1 MEPLEAAA
9 ADHDILE
16 AGQDMGYLSAAQ
28 VEVALKRLDAFRRGG
43 VRVGAGMVLLERHYL
58 TPAQLKHVMAELT
71 ERRQAEGPGAKPKA
85 QTPPRALGKYEVL
98 EVLSEKGR
106 ARVFKARDT
115 RMNRLVV
122 LKVLPKNLAEDPVW
136 SERFKREVQLS
147 GQLSH
152 ANIVTTYGSGEE
164 GGCPLLAFEYLDGMS
179 LGERLEREGNVP
191 EKTTWQIAREV
202 AKGLGYASAKGVL
215 HRDIKPENIFCT
227 NDGLVKIID
236 MGLGKSMVE
245 DVLLTAAGTTVGT
258 PFYISPEQA
267 HGTKNLDARSDIYSL
282 GCTVFHM
289 LTGSI
294 PFIAEALTDIMVK
307 HTEAPRP
314 DPRSLLPEI
323 SEGSAKLVMRMMAL
337 QPGDRPQSAI
347 ELAMEIDALLP
358 ALPEPETLVRPPHRV
373 LKSGPEMPEL
383 ETAQTPPD
391 RRKPH
396 KPSLLIRFSDWLAKL
411 FD

>member
-9 ADHDILE
+9 ADHDLLE

-28 VEVALKRLDAFRRGG
+28 VEVALKRLDSFRRGG
-43 VRVGAGMVLLERHYL
+43 VRVGAGMVLLERHSL
-58 TPAQLKHVMAELT
+58 TPTQLKHIIAEVN
-71 ERRQAEGPGAKPKA
+71 ERRQAEGTGAKSKA
-85 QTPPRALGKYEVL
+85 QTPPRALGKYEIL

-122 LKVLPKNLAEDPVW
+122 LKVLPRNLAEDPVW

-152 ANIVTTYGSGEE
+152 ANIVTTYGAGEE
-164 GGCPLLAFEYLDGMS
+164 EGCPLLTFEYLDGMS

-191 EKTTWQIAREV
+191 EKSAWLITREV
-202 AKGLGYASAKGVL
+202 AKGLGYAAARGVL
-215 HRDIKPENIFCT
+215 HRDIKPDNILCT
-227 NDGLVKIID
+227 RDGLVKIID

-245 DVLLTAAGTTVGT
+245 DVQLTAAGTTVGT

-267 HGTKNLDARSDIYSL
+267 RGTKDLDARADIYSL

-323 SEGSAKLVMRMMAL
+323 SEGSAKLVMRMMAIK
-337 QPGDRPQSAI
+337 PEGRPQSAI
-347 ELAMEIDALLP
+347 ELVMEIEALLP
-358 ALPEPETLVRPPHRV
+358 GLPEPEALVRPTQQV
-373 LKSGPEMPEL
+373 QSSGPETL
-383 ETAQTPPD
+383 KLVTAEDSQAKP
-391 RRKPH
+391 RRRREP
-396 KPSLLIRFSDWLAKL
+396 LLTRLLDWLLQL
-411 FD
+411 FE